1 LLDPVC
7 QGVQVINELVEHRKG
22 TDLQAG
28 RAMYRGTPFDQSA
41 FSGGGRLVWQVD
53 GQNGE
58 NLIRADGASQVEA
71 WHRAVEQAEALG
83 MLGRSPAVQAGPPLW
98 AGPVQ
103 PSMPPALPAPPPGRR
118 LSPRTN
124 RGVAVAL
131 VLIGAL
137 LVAGILA
144 DPAAA
149 WVAFGFAALFVV
161 ILAGLALE
169 ANRPWK

>member
-1 LLDPVC
+1 MPAYPSPDESFARL
-7 QGVQVINELVEHRKG
+7 HRAG
-22 TDLQAG
+22 WSLGETGSAG
-28 RAMYRGTPFDQSA
+28 RW
-41 FSGGGRLVWQVD
+41 LVT
-53 GQNGE
+53 GSNGE
-58 NLIRADGASQVEA
+58 NQISATGASQAEA

-83 MLGRSPAVQAGPPLW
+83 MLARSPAGQAGPPPLW
-98 AGPVQ
+98 AGSVQ
-103 PSMPPALPAPPPGRR
+103 PSRPPALPAPPPGRR

-161 ILAGLALE
+161 IVAGFALE
-169 ANRPWK
+169 ANRPQK

>member
-1 LLDPVC
+1 MPAYPSPDESFARLHRAGWSLDET
-7 QGVQVINELVEHRKG
+7 GS
-22 TDLQAG
+22 AG
-28 RAMYRGTPFDQSA
+28 RWWVTGS
-41 FSGGGRLVWQVD
+41 
-53 GQNGE
+53 NGE
-58 NLIRADGASQVEA
+58 NQIRATGAS
-71 WHRAVEQAEALG
+71 QAEALG

-161 ILAGLALE
+161 IVAGFALE
-169 ANRPWK
+169 ANRPQK